1 MRSVPTI
8 GLYLNKEYS
17 NKNGLFPVKIRVTY
31 RRQSKFYKTK
41 FHLSVE
47 DFEKSYCKTRPQG
60 KYVLLKDNLL
70 EVENKAKSIVSKLLE
85 FSFDEFRAIY
95 FGEIVLSNNVYDYYQ
110 AKINQH
116 CNREKYSTMESYQ
129 LSRRKIMDFFT
140 GSQKSGF
147 LSFDMISPRNL
158 EKFDKWM
165 HDQGY
170 SKTTTGI
177 YLRCLRCVFNDAIRS
192 GAIHPKKYPF
202 GQRKYG
208 LYAIPRGYNIKKALS
223 EEQIK
228 LIKGHSI
235 QPGTKE
241 AMARD
246 FWMLSFYCAG
256 INLSDLLKFFI
267 CFRWIASGLLESTT
281 SNKYALSLFLALL

>member
-1 MRSVPTI
+1 
-8 GLYLNKEYS
+8 
-17 NKNGLFPVKIRVTY
+17 
-31 RRQSKFYKTK
+31 
-41 FHLSVE
+41 
-47 DFEKSYCKTRPQG
+47 
-60 KYVLLKDNLL
+60 
-70 EVENKAKSIVSKLLE
+70 
-85 FSFDEFRAIY
+85 
-95 FGEIVLSNNVYDYYQ
+95 
-110 AKINQH
+110 
-116 CNREKYSTMESYQ
+116 
-129 LSRRKIMDFFT
+129 MDFFT

-256 INLSDLLKFFI
+256 INLSDLLRLRNKDFDGGAIKFVRRKTRDSLLKVEPTEVLLVKDGIDIIERYRSAKKSDNAYLFEVVDSSKPEAI
-267 CFRWIASGLLESTT
+267 QRKQIKNFNRSLDYGLKRLAKSVKLEVKLSFYHARHSFANIALNKNVPLSYISDQLSHSSISTT
-281 SNKYALSLFLALL
+281 KLYLKGISRSNKMKTVKTIIEGL